1 VSAVVALVVAKA
13 PIPGRVKTRLGAEVG
28 MPAAAR
34 LAAAALLDTV
44 AACEDAFGAQRCH
57 LALDGDLRQAEDG
70 QWLVSRLREW
80 TIHPQRGAS
89 FGARLTRAYAA
100 AAVGG
105 GTVVQV
111 GMDTPQLTAAQL
123 RSAGSALRRRAAVI
137 GPARDGG
144 WWLLGLR
151 DATVAAVLAS
161 VPMSTPRTY
170 ADTMAAL
177 RTAGVEAAV
186 TDTLDDV
193 DTSAD
198 AHTVAA
204 LAPRTR
210 FASVWADIR
219 GDAATAAAGAGAPI
233 LGGQIRADSRG
244 GG

>member
-1 VSAVVALVVAKA
+1 MSAVVALVVAKA

-28 MPAAAR
+28 MRVAAQ
-34 LAAAALLDTV
+34 LAAAALLDTM
-44 AACEDAFGAQRCH
+44 AACERAFGPQRCH

-70 QWLVSRLREW
+70 QCLVIRLRGW
-80 TIHPQRGAS
+80 TIHRQRGAS
-89 FGARLTRAYAA
+89 FGARLNHAYTA

-105 GTVVQV
+105 AAVVQV
-111 GMDTPQLTAAQL
+111 GMDTPQVTAAQL

-151 DATVAAVLAS
+151 DATMAALLAS

-177 RTAGVEAAV
+177 RTAGVEAEV
-186 TDTLDDV
+186 TDALDDI

-198 AHTVAA
+198 AHKVAA
-204 LAPRTR
+204 LAPWTR

-219 GDAATAAAGAGAPI
+219 GDPATAAAGARTPI
-233 LGGQIRADSRG
+233 LGGQISADSRG
-244 GG
+244 G

>member
-1 VSAVVALVVAKA
+1 MSAVVALVVAKA

-28 MPAAAR
+28 MRAAAR
-34 LAAAALLDTV
+34 LAAAALLDTM
-44 AACEDAFGAQRCH
+44 AACERAFGLQRCH
-57 LALDGDLRQAEDG
+57 LALDGDLTQADDG
-70 QWLVSRLREW
+70 QWLAGRLRGW

-89 FGARLTRAYAA
+89 FGARLARAHTAA
-100 AAVGG
+100 AAGG
-105 GTVVQV
+105 AAVVQV

-151 DATVAAVLAS
+151 DATAAAVLAQ

-170 ADTMAAL
+170 ADTVAAL
-177 RTAGVEAAV
+177 RTTGIEAEVA
-186 TDTLDDV
+186 DTLDDI
-193 DTSAD
+193 DTAAD
-198 AHTVAA
+198 ARTVAA

-219 GDAATAAAGAGAPI
+219 GDPAAAAAGPGAPI
-233 LGGQIRADSRG
+233 LVGQIGADSRG
-244 GG
+244 G